1 MEALPDN
8 LALVLAELEGPVG
21 DGVEEVAA
29 GEVLRDDAALV
40 DPLEIFKYIHY
51 ELTLGQFP
59 QQGDLRGRRVLEIII
74 SGVLELTETL
84 SLS

>member
-40 DPLEIFKYIHY
+40 DPLEVFDHVHY
-51 ELTLGQFP
+51 ELALG
-59 QQGDLRGRRVLEIII
+59 
-74 SGVLELTETL
+74 
-84 SLS
+84 

>member
-1 MEALPDN
+1 MYICKRVIRRSVDIIYSMEALPDN

-40 DPLEIFKYIHY
+40 DPLVADK
-51 ELTLGQFP
+51 
-59 QQGDLRGRRVLEIII
+59 
-74 SGVLELTETL
+74 
-84 SLS
+84 

>member
-29 GEVLRDDAALV
+29 GEVLGDDAAFV
-40 DPLEIFKYIHY
+40 DPLVADK
-51 ELTLGQFP
+51 
-59 QQGDLRGRRVLEIII
+59 
-74 SGVLELTETL
+74 
-84 SLS
+84 

>member
-29 GEVLRDDAALV
+29 GEVRGDDAGLV
-40 DPLEIFKYIHY
+40 DSLVELLNTDY
-51 ELTLGQFP
+51 ELTFGQF
-59 QQGDLRGRRVLEIII
+59 
-74 SGVLELTETL
+74 S
-84 SLS
+84 